1 MHNYKSQNKS
11 QNQSHSLKIS
21 AESDMKIMEIQIL
34 LAKQLR
40 RKISKKKVITTAIRA
55 LEEKMGLIVER
66 GKDGDE

>member
-1 MHNYKSQNKS
+1 
-11 QNQSHSLKIS
+11 
-21 AESDMKIMEIQIL
+21 MEIQIL